1 MLSSADIEKKVTVY
15 HTIEDIVKVMKAYAG
30 VAIRKTED
38 TIQNV
43 RAFENNVLYAM
54 ADILKYYPDIIK
66 EEKQKGKR
74 VLVAFGSSQGLCG
87 TFNEKM
93 AETISDTFTGNDTLF
108 IIGRRLKSALELKKI
123 SCAGYKD
130 SVASISG
137 ISSALAE
144 IVSEIMNIYNKVEYY
159 NLSLLFT
166 TIVNKKANII
176 LERVLPPDIKKVQT
190 FAPSGI
196 PPVLHLEPNII
207 LEKLIE
213 EFLFIALYRCY
224 VESLRSENWY
234 RLRSM
239 EGASESLKRQLSGLK
254 SLEKYIRQEE
264 ITEEMLEILGSGLFY
279 KKQVIL

>member
-1 MLSSADIEKKVTVY
+1 MLSSTDIEKKVTVY

-30 VAIRKTED
+30 VAIKKTEE

-43 RAFENNVLYAM
+43 RVYENKVLYAM
-54 ADILKYYPDIIK
+54 ADIIKYYPDIITK
-66 EEKQKGKR
+66 EVQKKKR
-74 VLVAFGSSQGLCG
+74 ILVVFGSSQGLCG

-93 AETISDTFTGNDTLF
+93 AETISDILTDNDTLF

-123 SCAGYKD
+123 PSAIYKD
-130 SVASISG
+130 SVTSISG
-137 ISSALAE
+137 IPSALAE
-144 IVSEIMNIYNKVEYY
+144 IIAEIMNIYNKAEYY

-166 TIVNKKANII
+166 TIANKQASII
-176 LERVLPPDIKKVQT
+176 SEQVLPPDVKKAQT
-190 FAPSGI
+190 LTPSEI
-196 PPVLHLEPNII
+196 SPVLYLEPNII

-224 VESLRSENWY
+224 MESLRSENWY

-254 SLEKYIRQEE
+254 SLGKYIRQEE

-279 KKQVIL
+279 KK